1 MITLVT
7 PTVEI
12 LDDSNYMRT
21 MVFAGRL
28 THGLEE
34 KYVSDEDDVAYIE
47 RMKVLGHGRVFE
59 FGTIY
64 LTISEDSASGKKDI
78 PFFLTNRYSKVRS
91 ELHDNGHT
99 TYYITTNYRV
109 LLQGYS
115 KNWKTAIR
123 TNYKDNLLHLLS
135 DETIRKGKTEHH
147 VPRIMILWK
156 NISRVTADSFRTH
169 TMLSSLMQSTR
180 YCNYSNARFGKSIK
194 IARSVMWNELW
205 QAQQELKDET
215 YNSVCIKRLNVSPS
229 CKAYLL
235 SVDNAAKTYNK
246 LTLAKY
252 GEKVRPECARGL
264 LPLDIATTFV
274 QCGFVDDWDDFL
286 RQRIYEHGAHPDAR
300 YITSVLLD
308 KDQDGIFT
316 KNVE

>member
-7 PTVEI
+7 PDVEI
-12 LDDSNYMRT
+12 LDNKNYIRS

-28 THGLEE
+28 THGLEG
-34 KYVSDEDDVAYIE
+34 KYISDEDDIAYIE
-47 RMKVLGHGRVFE
+47 RMKNHGHGRVFE
-59 FGTIY
+59 FGTVY
-64 LTISEDSASGKKDI
+64 LTIDEHSVSGKKDI

-91 ELHDNGHT
+91 ELHDNGHIS
-99 TYYITTNYRV
+99 YHITTNYRV

-123 TNYKDNLLHLLS
+123 TNYKDNLLYLLS
-135 DETIRKGKTEHH
+135 DDTVLKGQTEHH
-147 VPRIMILWK
+147 VPRIMVLWK

-180 YCNYSNARFGKSIK
+180 YCNYSNERFGKSIK
-194 IARSVMWNELW
+194 IARSVMWDELW
-205 QAQQELKDET
+205 HATHELSDIT
-215 YNSVCIKRLNVSPS
+215 YNTTDIKKLNISPA

-235 SVDNAAKTYNK
+235 SVDNSAKTYNK
-246 LTLAKY
+246 LTLGKY
-252 GEKVRPECARGL
+252 GDKVRAECSRGL
-264 LPLDIATTFV
+264 LPLDVATMFV

-286 RQRIYEHGAHPDAR
+286 RQRIYERGAHPDAR

-316 KNVE
+316 KNIE